1 MKEIKFV
8 DGIRAYKPNQK
19 APDYVIANFTVNI
32 EELREW
38 VSKQTEDLRL
48 DLMESKSLTYYLK
61 VNDFTPDSSK
71 RRPDEKPLGNNGPAP
86 SRGFDNPPSDD
97 FDDDVPF

>member
-8 DGIRAYKPNQK
+8 DGIRAFKPHQK
-19 APDYVIANFTVNI
+19 APEYVIANFVVNI
-32 EELREW
+32 EELKAW
-38 VSKQTEDLRL
+38 VNEQTEDLRL

-61 VNDFTPDSSK
+61 VNNFTPDPSK
-71 RRPDEKPLGNNGPAP
+71 RQEPEEPAESP
-86 SRGFDNPPSDD
+86 GDD

>member
-8 DGIRAYKPNQK
+8 DGIRAFKPHQK
-19 APDYVIANFTVNI
+19 APPYVIANFVVNI
-32 EELREW
+32 EELKAW
-38 VSKQTEDLRL
+38 VNEQTEDLRL
-48 DLMESKSLTYYLK
+48 DLMESKALTYYVK

-71 RRPDEKPLGNNGPAP
+71 RQDVSETTKSVAYE
-86 SRGFDNPPSDD
+86 DN

>member
-8 DGIRAYKPNQK
+8 DGIRAFKPHQK
-19 APDYVIANFTVNI
+19 APPYVIANFVVNI
-32 EELREW
+32 EELKAW
-38 VSKQTEDLRL
+38 VNEQTEDLRL

-61 VNDFTPDSSK
+61 VNNFTPDPSK
-71 RRPDEKPLGNNGPAP
+71 RQEPAEP
-86 SRGFDNPPSDD
+86 AESSDDD

>member
-8 DGIRAYKPNQK
+8 DGIRAFKPHQK
-19 APDYVIANFTVNI
+19 APEYVIANFVVNI
-32 EELREW
+32 EELKAW
-38 VSKQTEDLRL
+38 VNNQTEDLRL

-61 VNDFTPDSSK
+61 VNNFTPDPSK
-71 RRPDEKPLGNNGPAP
+71 RQEPEEPAE
-86 SRGFDNPPSDD
+86 SSDDD